1 MTKFWTVYIIRF
13 VSIFFVTSVIIA
25 SFFFP
30 GGNIHDPNQ
39 VGYSFSHNFL
49 SELGGYITFA
59 GDINNVSSFFFNTAL
74 FCFLLVGISSF
85 FIPSLFRENKT
96 SYVCAYIAA
105 VLFFIGMVFFAG
117 VALTPHDL
125 YREAHAFFAI
135 NAFRWLIPAS
145 AFFVIA
151 FFLSD
156 EDNKYTIINIIFL
169 ISTAIYVI
177 YQLNAG
183 SPRLSEELL
192 VQNVLMQK
200 AIASIHVISIFS
212 LTFCFNDQIKRKNL

>member
-1 MTKFWTVYIIRF
+1 M
-13 VSIFFVTSVIIA
+13 
-25 SFFFP
+25 
-30 GGNIHDPNQ
+30 
-39 VGYSFSHNFL
+39 
-49 SELGGYITFA
+49 
-59 GDINNVSSFFFNTAL
+59 
-74 FCFLLVGISSF
+74 
-85 FIPSLFRENKT
+85 
-96 SYVCAYIAA
+96 
-105 VLFFIGMVFFAG
+105 FFAG

-125 YREAHAFFAI
+125 YREAHVFFAI
-135 NAFRWLIPAS
+135 NAFRWLVPAS
-145 AFFVIA
+145 LFFVIA

-156 EDNKYTIINIIFL
+156 ADNKYTIINIIFL